1 MLNFHGRWANVFFAL
16 MVLELSGCVTTAN
29 TPLGRTQMKTPIKV
43 LVVQAPMA
51 VDAARLQAVFIPD
64 IKPALPISDER
75 LQQAM
80 KHAKE
85 HAATAMKSILA
96 GEPRFTIIVP
106 PAEEKQLI
114 DRIQDQG
121 IGSAMTQEEADRLKE
136 ATGADALLRF
146 AITDYGLTP
155 RSWRNG
161 YIAFEVTSTLALA
174 GVIAY
179 SGHAAAK
186 AAAGIYLTQETVEEA
201 AEAYAGFWALDEV
214 SRPVRIKA
222 ELIRLNPVSTLW
234 KTSDT
239 GFSDTSLSRLV
250 KKVGVDERDRQ
261 LNLATD
267 EAIRKIA
274 SDLSNAFERRNSE
287 P

>member
-1 MLNFHGRWANVFFAL
+1 MLNFHGRWVNVFFAL
-16 MVLELSGCVTTAN
+16 MALELSGCVTTAN
-29 TPLGRTQMKTPIKV
+29 LPLSRAQMKTPIKV
-43 LVVQAPMA
+43 LVVQEPMA

-75 LQQAM
+75 LQQAI
-80 KHAKE
+80 KHAQE
-85 HAATAMKSILA
+85 HASTAMEAIMA
-96 GEPRFTIIVP
+96 GEPRLIIMGP
-106 PAEEKQLI
+106 QAEQKQLI
-114 DRIQDQG
+114 DQIRDQG
-121 IGSAMTQEEADRLKE
+121 IGSAMTQEEADRLQE

-161 YIAFEVTSTLALA
+161 YIVFEVASTLAVTA
-174 GVIAY
+174 VIAY

-214 SRPVRIKA
+214 SRPVRIEA
-222 ELIRLNPVSTLW
+222 ELIRLHPVTTLW

-250 KKVGVDERDRQ
+250 RKVGADERDRQ
-261 LNLATD
+261 LNQATD

-274 SDLSNAFERRNSE
+274 SDLSNAFERRNPE

>member
-1 MLNFHGRWANVFFAL
+1 
-16 MVLELSGCVTTAN
+16 
-29 TPLGRTQMKTPIKV
+29 MKTPIKV
-43 LVVQAPMA
+43 MVVQELMK
-51 VDAARLQAVFIPD
+51 VDATRLQAVFIPD
-64 IKPALPISDER
+64 IKPALPISDEH

-80 KHAKE
+80 KHAQE
-85 HAATAMKSILA
+85 HASAAMEAIMA
-96 GEPRFTIIVP
+96 GEPRLIIMGP
-106 PAEEKQLI
+106 QAEQKQLI
-114 DRIQDQG
+114 DQIRDQG
-121 IGSAMTQEEADRLKE
+121 IGSAMTQEEADRLQE

-161 YIAFEVTSTLALA
+161 YIAFEVASTLAVTA
-174 GVIAY
+174 VIAY

-201 AEAYAGFWALDEV
+201 AEAYVGFWALDEV
-214 SRPVRIKA
+214 SRPVRIEA
-222 ELIRLNPVSTLW
+222 ELIRLHPVTKLW

-250 KKVGVDERDRQ
+250 RKVGADERNRQ
-261 LNLATD
+261 LNQATD
-267 EAIRKIA
+267 EAVRKIA
-274 SDLSNAFERRNSE
+274 SDLSDTFEHRKPE